1 MTQTSPPIAEV
12 RNVRKVF
19 ALPAG
24 KEIAVLDG
32 ISLQVNPGEIIAL
45 LGPSGSGKST
55 LMRILTGLIEPTQGQ
70 VEAYGKPLQGF
81 HPRTS
86 IVFQNFA
93 LFPWLTV
100 RENITIGLRR
110 LSLPED
116 EVERRVAAAV
126 DRVGLEGFEPTYPK
140 ELSGGMK
147 QRVGIA
153 RALAVQPDLLCMD
166 EPFSALDVL
175 TAENLRTEVLNLW
188 LDTTVGIRSI
198 LFVTH
203 DIREAVYLARRIVIL
218 GSHPGTIRLI
228 LDNELP
234 YPREARSAAFQFMI
248 DRIHEIITNTILP
261 DVPPSPLVPRSRSVE
276 ALPRVFPGQIVGLL
290 EILYHHGG
298 SLDVFALAGTIGKD
312 FGSTLAVVKAAELLG
327 FVDTPKQNVEFT
339 EIGLTFHR
347 APLNERKRMFRE
359 RLLSLRLF
367 EVLTGMLQ
375 KSPAGAVR
383 EDLILEQL
391 AMVLPNEDTEGLLE
405 TVVAWGRF
413 GELVGYDAQ
422 EGLLRLE
429 AA

>member
-1 MTQTSPPIAEV
+1 MTTTPPPIAEV
-12 RNVRKVF
+12 RSVRKVF

-24 KEIAVLDG
+24 KEITVLEN

-55 LMRILTGLIEPTQGQ
+55 LMRILTGLVEPTEGQ
-70 VEAYGKPLQGF
+70 VLAYGSQLKGF

-100 RENITIGLRR
+100 RENIAVGLRR
-110 LSLPED
+110 LSLPD
-116 EVERRVAAAV
+116 PEVERRVAAAV
-126 DRVGLEGFEPTYPK
+126 DRVGLEGFELTYPK

-153 RALAVQPDLLCMD
+153 RAIAVEPELLCMD

-188 LDTTVGIRSI
+188 LDRTVGIRSI

-203 DIREAVYLARRIVIL
+203 DIREAVYLANRIVIL

-228 LDNELP
+228 LDNDLP
-234 YPREARSAAFQFMI
+234 HPRETRSAAFQVLI

-261 DVPPSPLVPRSRSVE
+261 DIAPSPPVARRRSVE
-276 ALPRVFPGQIVGLL
+276 ALPRVFPGQIIGLL

-298 SLDVFALAGTIGKD
+298 SIDVFALAGSIGRD

-327 FVDTPKQNVEFT
+327 FANTPSQDVQFT
-339 EIGLTFHR
+339 DIGLRFLG
-347 APLNERKRMFRE
+347 APMNERKQIFRE
-359 RLLSLRLF
+359 QLKSLRLF

-375 KSPAGAVR
+375 KSAGGAVE

-413 GELVGYDAQ
+413 GELIGYDAQ
-422 EGLLRLE
+422 DGMVRLE